1 MASLAAADSTPATA
15 TAASPS
21 MAQVLEA
28 MCPNDRK
35 MISAAF
41 DDMNAQLDTTKK
53 ENEKLSSQYAQIEQ
67 ASAVDKQLLSSQ
79 IDTFLSQLDSDT
91 KQRFNITQ
99 ESCRSGVV
107 EADDPSMI
115 RRNVDRLLM
124 CCNAVMMARHDSFG
138 GTPAGASGGQRPAK
152 RKADDSGD
160 LEQEMA
166 GRHGET
172 AAVHGAEAGS
182 PAAALRAALNLF

>member
-107 EADDPSMI
+107 EADDSSRRWRGAMAKRPPSTA
-115 RRNVDRLLM
+115 RKRGVRRLL
-124 CCNAVMMARHDSFG
+124 CAR
-138 GTPAGASGGQRPAK
+138 R
-152 RKADDSGD
+152 
-160 LEQEMA
+160 
-166 GRHGET
+166 
-172 AAVHGAEAGS
+172 
-182 PAAALRAALNLF
+182 